1 MDSTTL
7 KAQIDTNITNKTG
20 AGSIL
25 KTNVGG
31 ELKAIVDY
39 LDQLIPYKSY
49 HALLN
54 QTGSSATIT
63 LIANGLPSAVT
74 FAVVATGNY
83 TFSGSGLFTLGKTF
97 FFRGVVESGIG
108 KANFQF
114 NSSTGGNGI
123 NQVSLYVYNDSGV
136 LSDAVFVNMPI
147 EIRVYN

>member
-1 MDSTTL
+1 MTRADVNTDISTKITSKTAPGSFTNSEDGANRILMMDY
-7 KAQIDTNITNKTG
+7 
-20 AGSIL
+20 
-25 KTNVGG
+25 V
-31 ELKAIVDY
+31 
-39 LDQLIPYKSY
+39 DQLIPYKSY

-54 QTGSSATIT
+54 QTGSSAAIT
-63 LIANGLPSAVT
+63 LISNGLSSAVT

-123 NQVSLYVYNDSGV
+123 NQVSLYVYNDSGA

>member
-1 MDSTTL
+1 MTRADVNTDIST
-7 KAQIDTNITNKTG
+7 KITSKTA
-20 AGSIL
+20 AGSL
-25 KTNVGG
+25 DNTEDGANRV
-31 ELKAIVDY
+31 LMMDY
-39 LDQLIPYKSY
+39 VDQLIPYKSY

-63 LIANGLPSAVT
+63 LIANGLPSSVT

-97 FFRGVVESGIG
+97 FFRGVVESGVG

-114 NSSTGGNGI
+114 NSSTGGNGV
-123 NQVSLYVYNDSGV
+123 NQVSLYVYNDSGA